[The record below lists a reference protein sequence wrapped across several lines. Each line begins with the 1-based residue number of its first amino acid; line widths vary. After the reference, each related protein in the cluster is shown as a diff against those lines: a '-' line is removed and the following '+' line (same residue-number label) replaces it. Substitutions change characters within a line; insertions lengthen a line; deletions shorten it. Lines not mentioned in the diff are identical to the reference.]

1 MHLATEHPRRS
12 YEKRI
17 CEVELSTF
25 TPIVFSMSGEAG
37 PAATVMMRRLAS
49 LIAEKKGL
57 SFSIV
62 MNWIRSQFSFSLIR
76 SAIACTR
83 GSRYKY
89 SHKNQHDP
97 EITVIESR
105 LDIDE

>member
-1 MHLATEHPRRS
+1 MAASAGLATRD
-12 YEKRI
+12 Y
-17 CEVELSTF
+17 
-25 TPIVFSMSGEAG
+25 AG
-37 PAATVMMRRLAS
+37 LAATVIMRKLAP

-62 MNWIRSQFSFSLIR
+62 MNWIRSQLSFSPIR
-76 SAIACTR
+76 SAIACIR

-89 SHKNQHDP
+89 SHKKQHDP
-97 EITVIESR
+97 EVAVVESR